1 MLCFDVSIST
11 LSKVNEY
18 ILFEIARLVLTLVY
32 MTQNFWL
39 DILAGVPGL
48 ESPSASLTTL
58 DSMQSLAMEKSWG
71 SSATSY
77 ISPDPT
83 CLLFLLWQGE
93 KLLRLNLYQHS
104 IRLFK
109 PGTHTMSNVESTC
122 AAVKSLPLSWT

>member
-11 LSKVNEY
+11 LSEVNEY
-18 ILFEIARLVLTLVY
+18 ILFEIARLVITLVY
-32 MTQNFWL
+32 MTQSFWL
-39 DILAGVPGL
+39 DILAGVLGL

-93 KLLRLNLYQHS
+93 KLL
-104 IRLFK
+104 
-109 PGTHTMSNVESTC
+109 
-122 AAVKSLPLSWT
+122 